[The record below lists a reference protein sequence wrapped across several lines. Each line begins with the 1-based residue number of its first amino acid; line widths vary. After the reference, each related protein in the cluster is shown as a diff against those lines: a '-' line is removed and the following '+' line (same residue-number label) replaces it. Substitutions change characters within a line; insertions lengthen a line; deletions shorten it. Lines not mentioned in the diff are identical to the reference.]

1 MNKLQ
6 NEKKALLSFHTFSKL
21 PRLKLSSFQ
30 LVFTS
35 GTRWFRSALYI
46 VYSAPPMSPKRAS
59 ANFCILFGVYT
70 P

>member
-6 NEKKALLSFHTFSKL
+6 NERMALLSFHGFSKL

-35 GTRWFRSALYI
+35 GTRWLPSALY
-46 VYSAPPMSPKRAS
+46 VMYSTLSIPPKPAL
-59 ANFCILFGVYT
+59 ANFCILFGV
-70 P
+70 